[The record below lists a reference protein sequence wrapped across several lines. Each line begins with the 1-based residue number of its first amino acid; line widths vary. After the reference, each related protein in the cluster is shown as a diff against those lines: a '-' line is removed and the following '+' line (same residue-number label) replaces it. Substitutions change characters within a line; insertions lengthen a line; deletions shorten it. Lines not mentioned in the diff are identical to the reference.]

1 MEEYSI
7 ELKLSI
13 VQDPPKKVMEGHID
27 SKKNIK
33 NMVNIRHL
41 QKTEQNLFLWDSVF
55 WGFGTT
61 SLSW

>member
-27 SKKNIK
+27 SKKTTYFIDA
-33 NMVNIRHL
+33 VA
-41 QKTEQNLFLWDSVF
+41 EQILN
-55 WGFGTT
+55 
-61 SLSW
+61 

>member
-41 QKTEQNLFLWDSVF
+41 QKTEQNLFL
-55 WGFGTT
+55 
-61 SLSW
+61 